1 MHAGV
6 PAEIHLCAQHAQ
18 ERGYILPTS
27 SGPALVVGK
36 LLESTKAS
44 ALRTARSCPGCGMT
58 MAGIREAGL
67 AGCPECYRVFETDLG
82 AIIERAQAGASV
94 HVGRHPT
101 HADALIDRA
110 AARNRIAKELR
121 EAVAREEYERAARL
135 RDRLQEL
142 GGGASDAFGASA
154 GAGAEDDDTQ
164 TAASE
169 GGAPS

>member
-1 MHAGV
+1 
-6 PAEIHLCAQHAQ
+6 
-18 ERGYILPTS
+18 
-27 SGPALVVGK
+27 
-36 LLESTKAS
+36 
-44 ALRTARSCPGCGMT
+44 MT

-67 AGCPECYRVFETDLG
+67 AGCPECYRVFEQELG

-94 HVGRHPT
+94 HVGRHPS

-135 RDRLQEL
+135 RDRLLEL
-142 GGGASDAFGASA
+142 GGDATDATRAAQGES
-154 GAGAEDDDTQ
+154 AEDDDSP
-164 TAASE
+164 AAAAE